1 MDQHSKSQFRT
12 PPELGIQNHRLLV
25 ARQLNSPHADAR
37 PDPEDINLLVVH
49 AISLPRGNYGG
60 PFIDDLFMG
69 CLNTSAHPSFETL
82 RDLRVSAHLCLFRN
96 GEIAQ
101 YVPFDHRAW
110 HAGASSFDGRD
121 QCNDFAIGL
130 ELEGCD
136 DDPFTD
142 IQYTMLGRV
151 GQALLRE
158 YPGLTLE
165 RIAGHADIAPA
176 RKTDPGPRFEWS
188 RALFEIEFPR

>member
-1 MDQHSKSQFRT
+1 MDPHSNFQFLT
-12 PPELGIQNHRLLV
+12 PAELHVRDHRLLA
-25 ARQLNSPHADAR
+25 ARQLHSPHADMR
-37 PDPEDINLLVVH
+37 PDPRDISLLVIH
-49 AISLPRGNYGG
+49 SISLPPGQYGG

-69 CLNTSAHPSFETL
+69 RLNPSAHPSLETL

-96 GEIAQ
+96 GDIAQ

-110 HAGASSFDGRD
+110 HAGVSSFDGRD
-121 QCNDFAIGL
+121 QCNDFAIGI

-151 GQALLRE
+151 GQALLRA
-158 YPGLTLE
+158 YPGLNLE
-165 RIAGHADIAPA
+165 RIVGHADIAPA
-176 RKTDPGPRFEWS
+176 RKTDPGPCFEWP
-188 RALFEIEFPR
+188 RALFEIQFPR